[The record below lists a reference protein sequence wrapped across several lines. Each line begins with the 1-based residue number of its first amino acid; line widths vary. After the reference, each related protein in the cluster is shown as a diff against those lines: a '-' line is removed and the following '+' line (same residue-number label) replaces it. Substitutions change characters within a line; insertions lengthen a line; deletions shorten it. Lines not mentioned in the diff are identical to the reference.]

1 MSLVRSFLICM
12 TVFYFSNAFANMS
25 GTFMVVKGEVKVL
38 RASETLKAKVTMS
51 VYPGDTI
58 LSAKDSRAKIVM
70 QDKNIIH
77 ISPSTEMKIETYV
90 NNGQQKNVEL
100 NLKEG
105 KVRNNV
111 EQTYDGQ
118 KNKFIIKT
126 PTAVAGVR
134 GTQFITS
141 FDKKTNET
149 QIVTLHGKVELTNI
163 PSKPDI
169 PQTTVVVSK
178 DETASTTSTE
188 PPKPPQTVPADK
200 MKAIDKD
207 STVGNKDSAPKT
219 NDPGKAPETPQKGDL
234 KKQPE
239 ARVEDPQD
247 QSPKTFDKL
256 PDIKNTTPLAGSP
269 PPAFQRQPP
278 PINNLPGDAIRQNND
293 KARVKVVPR
302 TGP

>member
-1 MSLVRSFLICM
+1 MSIFRSFLICV
-12 TVFYFSNAFANMS
+12 TVLCFSGAFANQMS
-25 GTFMVVKGEVKVL
+25 GTFMVVKGDVKIQ

-58 LSAKDSRAKIVM
+58 ISAKDSRAKIVM

-141 FDKKTNET
+141 FDKTTNET
-149 QIVTLHGKVELTNI
+149 KIVTLHGKVELTNI
-163 PSKPDI
+163 PSKPDV

-178 DETASTTSTE
+178 DETASTTSAE
-188 PPKPPQTVPADK
+188 PPKPPQPVPADQIK
-200 MKAIDKD
+200 TIDKD
-207 STVGNKDSAPKT
+207 STVGNKDNAPKT
-219 NDPGKAPETPQKGDL
+219 TEPGKPNEPKKGDL
-234 KKQPE
+234 KKPPE

-247 QSPKTFDKL
+247 QTPKTFDKL
-256 PDIKNTTPLAGSP
+256 PDIKNTAPQAGTP
-269 PPAFQRQPP
+269 PPAFQPPPP
-278 PINNLPGDAIRQNND
+278 PINNLPGDAIRQNNE
-293 KARVKVVPR
+293 KSKLKVIPR
-302 TGP
+302 TSP

>member
-1 MSLVRSFLICM
+1 MSPVRSFLICLM
-12 TVFYFSNAFANMS
+12 FFSFSSSFANQMS

-77 ISPSTEMKIETYV
+77 ISPNTEIKIETYV

-149 QIVTLHGKVELTNI
+149 KIVTLHGKVELTNL
-163 PSKPDI
+163 PSKPGI
-169 PQTTVVVSK
+169 PQTTVVISK
-178 DETASTTSTE
+178 DETASTSSE
-188 PPKPPQTVPADK
+188 QPPKPPQPVSPDQ
-200 MKAIDKD
+200 MKNIDQD
-207 STVGNKDSAPKT
+207 STVGGKDSSAKN
-219 NDPGKAPETPQKGDL
+219 NDPAKSNEPKKGDI

-256 PDIKNTTPLAGSP
+256 PDIKGATPPAGSP
-269 PPAFQRQPP
+269 PPAFQPPPP
-278 PINNLPGDAIRQNND
+278 PINNLPGDAIRQQNE
-293 KARVKVVPR
+293 KSRVKVVPT